1 MKILNQANGMKQL
14 TLLFLTLFVSAAYAQ
29 DTTKTKTK
37 ATAPTSAATATTP
50 SKKGLGIGLN
60 LSTNGI
66 GGQLAYSFFKS
77 GKLMLRL
84 EGRYFNYEQNKIP
97 YKVGG
102 ANMLINGKANLG
114 SIGAMVDYHPFS
126 KSSFKLVVG
135 YAILYNNI
143 NGIATPKDSLK
154 MEDVVITP
162 EMIGGVDLG
171 IKTSQGVYVG
181 LGFGRAVPKKRIGLS
196 IEVGAYYIGKPTV
209 TFKTTGMLAPSS
221 TQESVIGSNMSE
233 FNWLPMLNIGINLRI
248 GKINK

>member
-1 MKILNQANGMKQL
+1 MKKQL
-14 TLLFLTLFVSAAYAQ
+14 TLLLLIVFGSMAYAQ
-29 DTTKTKTK
+29 DSIPTP
-37 ATAPTSAATATTP
+37 AAPVAASDPTIITS
-50 SKKGLGIGLN
+50 SKKGFGIGLN

-66 GGQLAYSFFKS
+66 GGQLAYSFFNS
-77 GKLMLRL
+77 GKLSLRL

-114 SIGAMVDYHPFS
+114 SISAMVDYHPFS

-143 NGIATPKDSLK
+143 NGNATPKDSFK
-154 MEDVVITP
+154 MEDITLTP

-181 LGFGRAVPKKRIGLS
+181 LGFGGQYQKNV
-196 IEVGAYYIGKPTV
+196 
-209 TFKTTGMLAPSS
+209 LA
-221 TQESVIGSNMSE
+221 
-233 FNWLPMLNIGINLRI
+233 
-248 GKINK
+248 